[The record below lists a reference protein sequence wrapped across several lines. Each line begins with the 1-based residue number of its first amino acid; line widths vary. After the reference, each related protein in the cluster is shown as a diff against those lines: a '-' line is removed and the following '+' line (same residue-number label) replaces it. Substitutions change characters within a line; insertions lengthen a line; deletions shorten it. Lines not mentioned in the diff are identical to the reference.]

1 MKLSKIFI
9 LIINKFLSKINGD
22 LNADKYSI
30 KIKMFQIVNLI
41 EIKKIDKI
49 YHIKT
54 YLISSLDK
62 KKYHSQMEEN

>member
-9 LIINKFLSKINGD
+9 QIINKFLSKINED